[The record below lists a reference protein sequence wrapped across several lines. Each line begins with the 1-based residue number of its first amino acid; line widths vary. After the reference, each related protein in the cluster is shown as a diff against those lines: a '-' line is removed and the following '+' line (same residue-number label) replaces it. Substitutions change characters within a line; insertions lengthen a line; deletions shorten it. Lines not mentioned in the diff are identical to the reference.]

1 MALNVAAIIAFF
13 TSRINYIS
21 ATGYEVAVFRGK
33 YCLDDQI
40 GFDFATGTIFV
51 AGVDEVG
58 RGPLA
63 GPVVAAAVILDPE
76 RPIEGLADSKKL
88 SEKRREALAEIIK
101 EQALSWALGRAEVE
115 EIDRLNILQASLLA
129 MQRAVA
135 GLQPAAEFALV
146 DGNRCPDLACPA
158 EAVIKGDDRVPVI
171 SAASVIAKVAR
182 DREMVALEQ
191 TFPGY
196 GLAQH
201 KGYPTKA
208 HLESLQRLGVA
219 TIHRRTFGP
228 VRKILERA

>member
-1 MALNVAAIIAFF
+1 
-13 TSRINYIS
+13 
-21 ATGYEVAVFRGK
+21 
-33 YCLDDQI
+33 LDDQI

-88 SEKRREALAEIIK
+88 SEKRREALAEVIK